1 VTQLK
6 CRVRKKG
13 LELNEIASLL
23 GELVAIDSINPDL
36 VPGGAGEAAIARF
49 VASWLEQAGL
59 HVEIDEPVPGRPS
72 VVAIARG
79 AGGGRS
85 LMLNAHMDTVG
96 VSATSGM
103 ERPHDPVVQDNRLY
117 GRGAFDMKGG
127 LAAIMLAAAAAKK
140 QQLRGDV
147 ILTAVSDEEYAS
159 IGTASIVKR
168 WHADAAIVTE
178 PTGLEICIAHK
189 GFIWLEVETRGIAA
203 HGSLPDLGVDAIVK
217 MGKVL
222 LGLEE
227 LDRSLRATPS
237 HRLLGSGS
245 LHASLISGGQELS
258 SYPEHCVLSV
268 ERRTVPGETAQDV
281 ESQVRHILDQVAAS
295 DAAFKAS
302 LRTTL
307 LREAF
312 EVSQDEPIVQVVRR
326 RAATILGQEPDIIGA
341 TAWMDSA
348 ILSAAGIPTVIFGPG
363 GEGAHA
369 VVEWVDLEQ
378 VQRCVEVLVAS
389 AGEFCG

>member
-1 VTQLK
+1 M
-6 CRVRKKG
+6 
-13 LELNEIASLL
+13 NEIATLL
-23 GELVAIDSINPDL
+23 GELVAINSINPDL
-36 VPGGAGEAAIARF
+36 VPGGAGEAEIARF
-49 VASWLEQAGL
+49 IANWLEQAGL
-59 HVEIDEPVPGRPS
+59 DVEIDEPVPGRPS

-79 AGGGRS
+79 TGGGRS

-96 VSATSGM
+96 VAGM

-127 LAAIMLAAAAAKK
+127 LAAIIFAAAAAKR

-189 GFIWLEVETRGIAA
+189 GFNWLEIKTRGIAA
-203 HGSLPDLGVDAIVK
+203 HGSRPDLGIDAIVK

-222 LGLEE
+222 VGLEE
-227 LDRSLRATPS
+227 LDRSLRSAPS
-237 HRLLGSGS
+237 HYLLGSGS

-258 SYPEHCVLSV
+258 SYPERCVLSV
-268 ERRTVPGETAQDV
+268 ERRTIPGETAQDV
-281 ESQVRHILDQVAAS
+281 ESQVRQILDQVAAS

-312 EVSQDEPIVQVVRR
+312 EVSRDEPIVQAVYRH
-326 RAATILGQEPDIIGA
+326 ATTILGQEADIIGA

-378 VQRCVEVLVAS
+378 VQRCVEVLVAT
-389 AGEFCG
+389 AEEFCG